1 MQITKIDTFTLTC
14 KPERTADYLEL
25 IRKAEKTRKP
35 TVRGG
40 VKRDYPVNGAHLST
54 REYVMRYQ
62 AINGLLNIS
71 NAYDTDTLSHRVT
84 PPEGVYTED
93 HNCDA

>member
-1 MQITKIDTFTLTC
+1 MQTTKINTFTLTC
-14 KPERTADYLEL
+14 KPEKTSDYLEL

-40 VKRDYPVNGAHLST
+40 VKRDYPANGANLST
-54 REYVMRYQ
+54 RDYVMRYHS
-62 AINGLLNIS
+62 LNAKSMLS
-71 NAYDTDTLSHRVT
+71 NFYDIDSMACEVT
-84 PPEGVYTED
+84 PLEGLYTEE